1 MACTSLLRADVA
13 PPRLQSRRRKR
24 KRKSSKRRRTRLTI
38 WCDTRPDLM
47 ARLMNP
53 TLTTPADLLATR
65 LLLLR
70 DLAQSLEVSQIALT
84 RNDAEMIARGAAHQ
98 AELCRQWSLLEDQL
112 RRQSALPRSQET
124 GSSAALSSSQH
135 EREFEALT
143 TRIRHLTRVHC
154 SLLRHLQRSLTIL
167 ACVVDRCS
175 PTYSPSLSLLRADT
189 RPQAGG

>member
-1 MACTSLLRADVA
+1 MACTSLLRAGAVRL
-13 PPRLQSRRRKR
+13 RLQSRLPMK
-24 KRKSSKRRRTRLTI
+24 KSSKRRRTRLTI
-38 WCDTRPDLM
+38 WPDPWPDLM
-47 ARLMNP
+47 ARLMNA
-53 TLTTPADLLATR
+53 TLTTPGDLLSTR

-70 DLAQSLEVSQIALT
+70 DLAQSLEVSQTALT

-112 RRQSALPRSQET
+112 RRQSTLPRSRET
-124 GSSAALSSSQH
+124 ASSGALSSSQH

-167 ACVVDRCS
+167 ACFVDRCS